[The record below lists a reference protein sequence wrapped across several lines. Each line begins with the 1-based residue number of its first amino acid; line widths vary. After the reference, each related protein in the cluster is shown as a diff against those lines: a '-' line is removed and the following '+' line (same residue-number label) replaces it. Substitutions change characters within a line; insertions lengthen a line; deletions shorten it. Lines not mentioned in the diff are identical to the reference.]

1 MSFSLYL
8 GPYQPFLEEKLAQA
22 YAAHREKDPLG
33 PLLILVPNVLLVG
46 HLKRVLAERRETV
59 FNTQVHT
66 LHHYLGDFTQEKIL
80 AEGSQ
85 ILPEVLTPWV
95 LKEAAVRALKTGSVF
110 QAVRDTPGFYRALR
124 KTLAEIR
131 EGLFNPESLKSLA
144 ASGKKTGDRK
154 LRRFSVK
161 AGELA
166 ALLESYQG
174 LKAKGAFVDREDLY
188 FKALEVTP
196 AGAGA
201 VFVYGFYDAT
211 PLQKKVLLH
220 LAHSPSS
227 RWFVP
232 YEDHP
237 AFEYA
242 KPFVEWAKDLGRV
255 IEEGHFEPE
264 ADSPLSRLKTQLF
277 QETPLVHENPAG
289 EGSFDASDF
298 KIFLCPGESRE
309 GKEIAREIL
318 AQAQAGSV
326 ALSDGAVLLRDMES
340 YRKILPQA
348 FEDQKVPLAR
358 PLPGPL
364 LETLEGKALLSL
376 LDCYSRGFPRDET
389 LNFLSMPNLV
399 SDAFDVS
406 EEDWNPSAWD
416 GISREAKVVEGR
428 VEWRRR
434 LSAWK
439 KAKQRE
445 ALREK
450 EDSLKWLEPAESFQK
465 VLESLFRGGDAFRKM
480 KDWNGK
486 AAALRE
492 TARKVMKAT
501 PRREEILAL
510 LDRFALFSRFFGK
523 ALPTEE
529 FRAVLS
535 ALLQETKNPPEAT
548 DPGGVPLYDLMQARG
563 VSFELVALPG
573 LVEKSIP
580 RLVRQDPLLLDIER
594 EEINRQ
600 ARALQISALAK
611 AKQGAFNF
619 EAQLPEPSHRMALK
633 KEGALEERLL
643 FLLAARSARKA
654 LVLTAPSLNPLSGSP
669 RTPSLYLFEAAE
681 AVTGK
686 RLFRL
691 EEAGGFVK
699 TLPVQDW
706 AKPDLTHCADELER
720 LLTAFQQARLGSP
733 AAALALAKERPFYF
747 EGAKL
752 LKQRQA
758 FPVFTA
764 YDGKISGSQALKI
777 LKEKDSPR
785 LKAVSAS
792 RLETFAACPL
802 RYFYKYVLRVVV
814 TPKPDRV
821 LQLEGADRGQLMH
834 GILEETLER
843 GLKEKWFEKKK
854 IPQADALAALDEITR
869 KHFERFTKEGVTGAP
884 ALWIWEQGQ
893 IKEDLIEVLEK
904 VLDDP
909 EWKPVELEAGFGS
922 STAEEEPR
930 APVSFPLEDG
940 ELKLQGFIDRVDE
953 ARDGS
958 AFRVVDYKTGSDTGF
973 SDQKLKAGTKLQL
986 PFYLWALQQMRPE
999 KPAQTALYEF
1009 ITRKGKYRQ
1018 VVYESESPE
1027 ALQKILSRVIQP
1039 VVEGVET
1046 GLFPAAGKDCA
1057 RCDYRPLCGPGA
1069 AERGER
1075 KAQDPAMRSYYQLE
1089 EIE

>member
-1 MSFSLYL
+1 VSFSLYL

-46 HLKRVLAERRETV
+46 HLKRVLAEKNESV

-85 ILPEVLTPWV
+85 VLPEVLTPWV
-95 LKEAAVRALKTGSVF
+95 LKEAASRTLKTGSVF

-131 EGLFNPESLKSLA
+131 EGLFNPESLKGLA

-154 LRRFSVK
+154 LKRFSLK
-161 AGELA
+161 AVELA

-174 LKAKGAFVDREDLY
+174 LKAKGPFVDREDLY
-188 FKALEVTP
+188 FKALEVAP

-201 VFVYGFYDAT
+201 VFIYGFYDAT

-242 KPFVEWAKDLGRV
+242 KSFVDWAKDLGRV
-255 IEEGHFEPE
+255 MEEGQLKPE

-277 QETPLVHENPAG
+277 RETPAPSGNAAAD
-289 EGSFDASDF
+289 GSFEASDF

-309 GKEIAREIL
+309 GKEIARGIL
-318 AQAQAGSV
+318 ARAQDGSV
-326 ALSDGAVLLRDMES
+326 ALSDGAILLRDTES

-348 FEDQKVPLAR
+348 FEDEKVPLAR

-364 LETLEGKALLSL
+364 LETLEGKTLLSL
-376 LDCYSRGFPRDET
+376 LDCYLRGFPRDET

-399 SDAFDVS
+399 PDAFEVR
-406 EEDWNPSAWD
+406 EQDWNPSAWD
-416 GISREAKVVEGR
+416 GMSREAKVVEGR
-428 VEWRRR
+428 AEWRRR

-439 KAKQRE
+439 KDKQRE
-445 ALREK
+445 ARREK
-450 EDSLKWLEPAESFQK
+450 EDFLRQLESAESFQK
-465 VLESLFRGGDAFRKM
+465 VLESLFKAGDAFRKM
-480 KDWNGK
+480 KDWSGK
-486 AAALRE
+486 AVVLRD
-492 TARKVMKAT
+492 TARKLMKAT
-501 PRREEILAL
+501 PRRDEILTL
-510 LDRFALFSRFFGK
+510 LDTFALFSRFFSK
-523 ALPTEE
+523 ALPAEE
-529 FRAVLS
+529 FRAVLA
-535 ALLQETKNPPEAT
+535 ALLQETKNPQKQA
-548 DPGGVPLYDLMQARG
+548 DPGGVPLHDLMQARG

-580 RLVRQDPLLLDIER
+580 RLVRQDPLLLDAER

-600 ARALQISALAK
+600 ARTLQSVVLSK
-611 AKQGAFNF
+611 VKQEIFNF
-619 EAQLPEPSHRMALK
+619 DARLPEPVHRLALK

-643 FLLAARSARKA
+643 FLLAVRSARKA
-654 LVLTAPSLNPLSGSP
+654 LILTAPSLNPLTGSP

-691 EEAGGFVK
+691 EEADGFVR

-706 AKPDLTHCADELER
+706 VKPDPSHCADELER
-720 LLTAFQQARLGSP
+720 LLTAFQQARLGNP
-733 AAALALAKERPFYF
+733 ASALALVKERPFYF
-747 EGAKL
+747 EGANL
-752 LKQRQA
+752 LKARQA

-764 YDGKISGSQALKI
+764 YDGKITGAVARKI
-777 LKEKDSPR
+777 LKENNSPR

-802 RYFYKYVLRVVV
+802 RYFYKYVLRVAV
-814 TPKPDRV
+814 TPEPDRV

-843 GLKEKWFEKKK
+843 GLEEKWFEKKK
-854 IPQADALAALDEITR
+854 VPQAQAFAALGEITD
-869 KHFERFTKEGVTGAP
+869 KHFQRFTKEGVTGAP
-884 ALWIWEQGQ
+884 ALWAWEQGQ
-893 IKEDLIEVLEK
+893 IREDLKEVLEK
-904 VLDDP
+904 VLEDP
-909 EWKPVELEAGFGS
+909 EWKPLELEAGFGPS
-922 STAEEEPR
+922 AQEDSLAS
-930 APVSFPLEDG
+930 VLFPLEGGD
-940 ELKLQGFIDRVDE
+940 LKLQGFIDRVDE

-958 AFRVVDYKTGSDTGF
+958 AYRVVDYKTGSDAGF
-973 SDQKLKAGTKLQL
+973 SAQKLKAGTKLQL
-986 PFYLWALQQMRPE
+986 PFYLWALQQIRPQ
-999 KPAQTALYEF
+999 KPAQIALYDF

-1018 VVYESESPE
+1018 IVYKSESPE
-1027 ALQKILSRVIQP
+1027 GLRDSLLQVIQP
-1039 VVEGVET
+1039 VVESVET

-1069 AERGER
+1069 VERGER